1 MMMLPQMY
9 LNQHLQVMKTK
20 VERSLT
26 WMTVTSTKM
35 IQSSSA
41 WLTIVSDFFIKCASF
56 VCLYPFMQLAL
67 YISVVRP
74 PFHLFCGGIW
84 APNLMGKVYFWR
96 ILASSTGD
104 YFLAIIRRLSPTR
117 QQLARRLV
125 GEANSGSKTIRSK
138 SGVHLT
144 KKTTKPYWW
153 IASTLPKMLRVILH
167 FRSRKVTFPCLLF

>member
-1 MMMLPQMY
+1 
-9 LNQHLQVMKTK
+9 
-20 VERSLT
+20 
-26 WMTVTSTKM
+26 MTVTSTKM

-138 SGVHLT
+138 CDPAPRKLQVSSFMQSSKL
-144 KKTTKPYWW
+144 KTNSQYNF
-153 IASTLPKMLRVILH
+153 SSLILI
-167 FRSRKVTFPCLLF
+167 RQLNLSKYSSVQR

>member
-1 MMMLPQMY
+1 
-9 LNQHLQVMKTK
+9 
-20 VERSLT
+20 
-26 WMTVTSTKM
+26 MTVTSTKM

-138 SGVHLT
+138 SVRISKTHAHIYSQGKYNYTYFDVTATLRIII
-144 KKTTKPYWW
+144 KKRYEHQMFTRWQFEMT
-153 IASTLPKMLRVILH
+153 STFL
-167 FRSRKVTFPCLLF
+167 

>member
-1 MMMLPQMY
+1 MMMLPQLY

-20 VERSLT
+20 VGRSLT
-26 WMTVTSTKM
+26 WMTVTLTKM

-41 WLTIVSDFFIKCASF
+41 WLTIFSDFLIKCASF

-104 YFLAIIRRLSPTR
+104 YFLEIIRRLSPTR

-138 SGVHLT
+138 CGLFR
-144 KKTTKPYWW
+144 
-153 IASTLPKMLRVILH
+153 KMMMYDSEVEEVQTI
-167 FRSRKVTFPCLLF
+167 